1 MIESLKQAG
10 HKANA
15 RFLAKLCAVFLVFLI
30 GFFLLFSSYWLELN
44 FEIQHFGQILFHLQF
59 PLLDMDSMVVRSFIV
74 NVVLPSVVN
83 ALLLSALPYFAG
95 FLRSNFSALVGFC
108 VAFVLLLILFLPIAM
123 ERIELHRFWLFVA
136 FEKRV
141 LFPSMLIALFT
152 PYALTL
158 WQHMSARYTIAR
170 YLAFALPLTT
180 IVIGGAVANNKLHI
194 TQYIKSQAA
203 PFSSFYES
211 NYIAPEPSS
220 FASSHT
226 GAKPKQNL
234 LIILAESLESTFITT
249 TDSSAIAS
257 VRPHAKTGGGGT
269 LRTLA

>member
-1 MIESLKQAG
+1 MIESLKQAR

-74 NVVLPSVVN
+74 NVVLTSVVN

-123 ERIELHRFWLFVA
+123 ELHRFWLFVA

-141 LFPSMLIALFT
+141 LFPSTLIALFT

-158 WQHMSARYTIAR
+158 WQRMSARYIIAR
-170 YLAFALPLTT
+170 YLAFALPLAT

-211 NYIAPEPSS
+211 NYIAPESGS

-257 VRPHAKTGGGGT
+257 VRPHAKTAYHT
-269 LRTLA
+269 TANTAPHT